1 VRAQIMA
8 SSIINSNLPNPHHRP
23 CDEISSS
30 AALAE
35 PTDRVLQDDE
45 IIVIRCLRNEGQA
58 WATLFEMCHSRILA
72 RLCSLFG
79 RSPTALEKANDVAAQ
94 VWLSVLAHEGR
105 LLRRFDARAGARLTT
120 YLNSIAVKIGLSHL
134 RESRRRLRRESEYA
148 AEFVKRIEVPHTS
161 LIEIEEFA
169 ALLSPCEATFYREH
183 LLAADES
190 FSTQRISEQ
199 NSWQLRH
206 RVRKKLLGFLGMES

>member
-1 VRAQIMA
+1 MRAEIMA
-8 SSIINSNLPNPHHRP
+8 SAIINSILPNPHHGQ
-23 CDEISSS
+23 CDESGSGV
-30 AALAE
+30 ACTE
-35 PTDRVLQDDE
+35 PTDRVLHEDE
-45 IIVIRCLRNEGQA
+45 ILVIRCLRNEGQA
-58 WATLFEMCHSRILA
+58 WTTLFEMCHSRIVA

-94 VWLSVLAHEGR
+94 VWLSVLAYEGR

-148 AEFVKRIEVPHTS
+148 AEFVKRIEVPQTS
-161 LIEIEEFA
+161 LIEIEEFVGQ
-169 ALLSPCEATFYREH
+169 LSPREATFYREH

-190 FSTQRISEQ
+190 FSTLTVSEQ

-206 RVRKKLLGFLGMES
+206 RVRKKLLGFLAMES